1 MSVPWLP
8 TVAVMT
14 AGPPAAGT
22 PAEAAGAAAEALAA
36 GDAAE
41 ALAAGGAVA
50 APLHAAAKPATRMM
64 APAIRVLEFIGH
76 LVHIVHVGSERAVA
90 FLLRPCYVDTGTFGF
105 RDVEPAEARAAKET

>member
-1 MSVPWLP
+1 
-8 TVAVMT
+8 MT
-14 AGPPAAGT
+14 TGPPAAGT
-22 PAEAAGAAAEALAA
+22 PAEAA

-50 APLHAAAKPATRMM
+50 APLHAAAKPATTMM

-76 LVHIVHVGSERAVA
+76 LVHIVHVGSGRAVA

-105 RDVEPAEARAAKET
+105 RDVEPARSTGRRRRRDRISC